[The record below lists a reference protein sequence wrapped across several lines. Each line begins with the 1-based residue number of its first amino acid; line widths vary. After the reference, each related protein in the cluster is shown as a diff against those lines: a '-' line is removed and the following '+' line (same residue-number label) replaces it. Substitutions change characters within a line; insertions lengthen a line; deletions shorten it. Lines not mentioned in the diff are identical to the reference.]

1 MLLLEGMASIRSC
14 LAAIV
19 CQSTPPAFP
28 QFSVHKFF
36 LQDPMSALG
45 RKATITRWNLSHAFE
60 RMLTGQEQTPVLLV
74 LLN

>member
-28 QFSVHKFF
+28 QFSVHKF
-36 LQDPMSALG
+36 LG

>member
-45 RKATITRWNLSHAFE
+45 CEFN
-60 RMLTGQEQTPVLLV
+60 
-74 LLN
+74 

>member
-45 RKATITRWNLSHAFE
+45 RKWTLAVVEIMVIDWQSIRNPYNHDVA
-60 RMLTGQEQTPVLLV
+60 Q
-74 LLN
+74 